1 MDLSGYQYVWL
12 IVTFIVGFFAVRMGV
27 GIWASR
33 KVSNAADY
41 IVAGRSLPIYMVG
54 ASVMATWFAAETLMG
69 ASSSGYQYGFQGVIF
84 DPFGAAACLFIS
96 GFFFTRLMRRA
107 RYLTVVDFFE
117 HRYGKWMTIMA
128 SIGQLMTYFVWTG
141 AQMVAAGTIVNAL
154 FPSVPVEVGMILVA
168 VWVTGY
174 TMLGG
179 MLADTLLDF
188 IQMFF
193 TAGGMALIFGFVFY
207 QIGGWDGLTSIDS
220 TLYNP
225 KPFTLLPD
233 MAGDAGYLGYFGP
246 MGWMYWVAAWL
257 SIGLGSIPTQDL
269 FQRSMSARNES
280 TAVWGTYFAGV
291 LYLVFG
297 IMSPLIGIMMFKLDP
312 AMADP
317 DSVLVSAALQYVPP
331 VLTAIFM
338 AALTSAL
345 MSTSDSS
352 LLAGAS
358 VVTQN
363 LFPLFGKQLNP
374 NEEVKWTRIMV
385 GINGFIGIVFALTAQ
400 IIYELGVVAWTLLL
414 VGLVTPFI
422 FGMYWK
428 KANGYGA
435 VSAVVAGWGSW
446 AILTWVAYQF
456 GLGGD
461 STAIV
466 CSGGDL
472 SLLADRTVSMD
483 CAFWDAVSIASLPA
497 FLISI
502 VAIIVVSLATQKQ
515 DPPMPITDVD
525 GKELDT
531 NPFHFIGIMPIK
543 DALRKLRPEEYDQ

>member
-12 IVTFIVGFFAVRMGV
+12 IVTFIVGFFLVRMGV

-117 HRYGKWMTIMA
+117 RRYGKWMTIMA

-154 FPSVPVEVGMILVA
+154 FPSVPIEAGMILVA

-193 TAGGMALIFGFVFY
+193 TAGGVALIFGFVLY
-207 QIGGWDGLTSIDS
+207 QVGGWQGLTSIDA

-280 TAVWGTYFAGV
+280 TAVWGTYMAGV
-291 LYLVFG
+291 LYLFFG
-297 IMSPLIGIMMFKLDP
+297 IMSPLIGIMMFKLNP
-312 AMADP
+312 AMDNP
-317 DSVLVSAALQYVPP
+317 DNVLVSAALQYVPP
-331 VLTAIFM
+331 ILTAIFM

-363 LFPLFGKQLNP
+363 LFPLFGKKLDP
-374 NEEVKWTRIMV
+374 VSEVKWTRIMV

-400 IIYELGVVAWTLLL
+400 VIYELGVVAWTLLL

-428 KANGYGA
+428 KGNGYGA
-435 VSAVVAGWGSW
+435 LASVIGGWGSW
-446 AILTWVAYQF
+446 VVLTWVAYQF

-472 SLLADRTVSMD
+472 SLLADRAVSMD
-483 CAFWDAVSIASLPA
+483 CAFWDAVYIASLPA
-497 FLISI
+497 FLISMA
-502 VAIIVVSLATQKQ
+502 VMIVVSLATQKQ
-515 DPPMPITDVD
+515 NAPMPITDVD
-525 GKELDT
+525 GNPLDT
-531 NPFHFIGIMPIK
+531 NPFHFLGWMPIK
-543 DALRKLRPEEYDQ
+543 DALRKLRPEEYDK

>member
-1 MDLSGYQYVWL
+1 MDLSGYPYVWL
-12 IVTFIVGFFAVRMGV
+12 IVSFIVGFFAVRMGV

-41 IVAGRSLPIYMVG
+41 IVAGRKLPIYMIG

-69 ASSSGYQYGFQGVIF
+69 ASSSGYMYGFQGVIF

-154 FPSVPVEVGMILVA
+154 FPGVPIEAGMILVA
-168 VWVTGY
+168 VWVSGY

-193 TAGGMALIFGFVFY
+193 TAGGVALIFGFVLY
-207 QIGGWDGLTSIDS
+207 QVGGWSGLTGIES

-225 KPFTLLPD
+225 NPFTLLPD
-233 MAGDAGYLGYFGP
+233 MAGEGGYLGYFGS
-246 MGWMYWVAAWL
+246 MGWMYWIAAWL

-280 TAVWGTYFAGV
+280 TAVWGTYMAGG
-291 LYLVFG
+291 LYLFFG
-297 IMSPLIGIMMFKLDP
+297 IMSPLIGIMMFKLNP
-312 AMADP
+312 AMENP
-317 DSVLVSAALQYVPP
+317 DNVLVSAALQYVPP
-331 VLTAIFM
+331 ILTAIFM

-363 LFPLFGKQLNP
+363 LFPLFGKKLEGK
-374 NEEVKWTRIMV
+374 EEVKWTRIMV
-385 GINGFIGIVFALTAQ
+385 GINGLIGIVFALTAQ
-400 IIYELGVVAWTLLL
+400 VIYELGVVAWTLLL
-414 VGLVTPFI
+414 VGLVAPFI

-428 KANGYGA
+428 KGNGYGA
-435 VSAVVAGWGSW
+435 VSAVVGGWVSW

-466 CSGGDL
+466 CTGGDL
-472 SLLADRTVSMD
+472 SLLADRAYSMD
-483 CAFWDAVSIASLPA
+483 CAFWDAVYISSLPA

-502 VAIIVVSLATQKQ
+502 LFMVVVSLATQKQ

-531 NPFHFIGIMPIK
+531 NPFHFIGITPIK